1 MKKALND
8 IITDP
13 IVFLDRLFGMIDERG
28 VNVDSY
34 LLDHICYRVGT
45 TEEYEV
51 KKRELLDH
59 GTLLIES
66 MVNGRLIST
75 FKLHSPIVY
84 KNRNIEVIE
93 LPAPKPGKSY
103 ESGLEHVEFVATH
116 PLSEI
121 VEAYPQHE
129 FEVFGINKAIN
140 ADVTLKLGEYCIRF
154 HNQTLEE
161 VIEKELQEE
170 KKHV

>member
-1 MKKALND
+1 MKKPLND

-13 IVFLDRLFGMIDERG
+13 IVFLDKLFGMIDESG

-45 TEEYEV
+45 TDEYEI
-51 KKRELLDH
+51 KKSELLDH
-59 GTLLIES
+59 GDLLIES

-75 FKLHSPIVY
+75 FKFHSPIVY
-84 KNRNIEVIE
+84 KNRKIDVIE
-93 LPAPKPGKSY
+93 LPAPKPGKTY

-121 VEAYPQHE
+121 VEKYPKLN
-129 FEVFGINKAIN
+129 FEIFGINKAFN

-154 HNQTLEE
+154 HNLTLEE
-161 VIEKELQEE
+161 VIEAE
-170 KKHV
+170 KNHV